1 MNKAQFLQ
9 QLQAEQTAW
18 EAFLA
23 TIPAAQREQADFYG
37 KWHVKDVVGHVAAW
51 ERYMTGRLRAHLRN
65 EAATPHELWGEC
77 IPPADLA
84 DDALNDW
91 MAAQLSN
98 RSFDAVLGM
107 QREVRAQC
115 IGAVQAMSEE
125 LLTSV
130 GARVKGLPYHQDEP
144 LWLVIASMSYNH
156 AQEHL
161 TGLQEAIAQH
171 VKPVDPAGQVVRL
184 PT

>member
-1 MNKAQFLQ
+1 MNKPQFLQ

-65 EAATPHELWGEC
+65 EAATPHELWGEF

-130 GARVKGLPYHQDEP
+130 GVRVKGLPYHQDEP
-144 LWLVIASMSYNH
+144 FWLVIASMSYNH

-171 VKPVDPAGQVVRL
+171 TKPVDPAGQVVRL